1 MLCLKKVKLSNQ
13 ALKLQSTTFPKL
25 ITYKIIKDKPL
36 IVCDADE
43 VIFDFMYSF
52 EKYLHAKS
60 LYFNWKSYAL
70 EGNILNDKNE
80 ALNRRQITDT
90 INSFFMNKTES
101 MSLVEGAVN
110 SLQILSKKHNIIIL
124 SNIPFKFYEKRKVA
138 LKKCGINFPFFAN
151 TGPKGKAVK
160 YLSDI
165 HKGKIWFIDDSPF
178 QIKSVKLEEKNVN
191 TILFVGNSKLEALIK
206 SKNKYCDHFSNKWED
221 NIKTILN

>member
-1 MLCLKKVKLSNQ
+1 MQ
-13 ALKLQSTTFPKL
+13 PITFPKL

-52 EKYLHAKS
+52 ENYLHAKN

-80 ALNRRQITDT
+80 ALNKSQISDT

-110 SLQILSKKHNIIIL
+110 SLQILSEQHNIIIL
-124 SNIPFKFYEKRKVA
+124 SNIPFKF
-138 LKKCGINFPFFAN
+138 LNFVF
-151 TGPKGKAVK
+151 
-160 YLSDI
+160 S
-165 HKGKIWFIDDSPF
+165 
-178 QIKSVKLEEKNVN
+178 
-191 TILFVGNSKLEALIK
+191 
-206 SKNKYCDHFSNKWED
+206 FSN
-221 NIKTILN
+221 

>member
-1 MLCLKKVKLSNQ
+1 MQ
-13 ALKLQSTTFPKL
+13 PITFPKL

-52 EKYLHAKS
+52 ENYLHAKN

-80 ALNRRQITDT
+80 ALNKSQISDT

-101 MSLVEGAVN
+101 MNLVEGAVN
-110 SLQILSKKHNIIIL
+110 SLQILSEQHNIIIL

-138 LKKCGINFPFFAN
+138 LKKYGINFPFFAN

-165 HKGKIWFIDDSPF
+165 HKGKIWFIDDSPY

-191 TILFVGNSKLEALIK
+191 TILFIGNSKLEALIK
-206 SKNKYCDHFSNKWED
+206 SKKEYCDHFSNKWED

>member
-1 MLCLKKVKLSNQ
+1 MQSFTYPKL
-13 ALKLQSTTFPKL
+13 TTF
-25 ITYKIIKDKPL
+25 KIIKDKPL

-43 VIFDFMYSF
+43 VIFDFMNSF
-52 EKYLHAKS
+52 ETYLHTKG

-70 EGNILNDKNE
+70 DGNILNDKNE
-80 ALNRRQITDT
+80 ALSKNQITD
-90 INSFFMNKTES
+90 IIHNFFMHKTES
-101 MSLVEGAVN
+101 MDLVEGAVK
-110 SLQILSKKHNIIIL
+110 SLQKLSRLYNIIIL
-124 SNIPFKFYEKRKVA
+124 SNIPLKFYEKRKVA
-138 LKKCGINFPFFAN
+138 LKKNGMNFPFFAN

-165 HKGKIWFIDDSPF
+165 HKGKIWFIDDSPY

>member
-1 MLCLKKVKLSNQ
+1 MQ
-13 ALKLQSTTFPKL
+13 PITFPEL

-52 EKYLHAKS
+52 EKYLHAKN

-80 ALNRRQITDT
+80 VLNRSQITDT

-110 SLQILSKKHNIIIL
+110 SLQILSKKHKIIIL

-165 HKGKIWFIDDSPF
+165 HKGKIWFIDDSPY

>member
-1 MLCLKKVKLSNQ
+1 MQ
-13 ALKLQSTTFPKL
+13 PITFPKL
-25 ITYKIIKDKPL
+25 ITYKIIEDKPV

-52 EKYLHAKS
+52 EKYLHSKN

-70 EGNILNDKNE
+70 EGNILNDRNKP
-80 ALNRRQITDT
+80 LNKSQIANT
-90 INSFFMNKTES
+90 INSLFMNKTES

-110 SLQILSKKHNIIIL
+110 SLQILSEQYNIIIL
-124 SNIPFKFYEKRKVA
+124 SNIPFKFYEKRKFA

-165 HKGKIWFIDDSPF
+165 HKGKTWFIDDSPY
-178 QIKSVKLEEKNVN
+178 QIKSVKLEKKNIN

-206 SKNKYCDHFSNKWED
+206 NKNKYCDYFSNKWED

>member
-1 MLCLKKVKLSNQ
+1 MQ
-13 ALKLQSTTFPKL
+13 PITFPKL

-52 EKYLHAKS
+52 EKYLHAKN
-60 LYFNWKSYAL
+60 LYFSWKSYAL

-80 ALNRRQITDT
+80 ALNKSQITDT

-101 MSLVEGAVN
+101 MSLVEGAAN
-110 SLQILSKKHNIIIL
+110 SLQILSKQHNIIIL
-124 SNIPFKFYEKRKVA
+124 SNIPFKFYEKRKEA
-138 LKKCGINFPFFAN
+138 LKKYGMNFPFFAN

-160 YLSDI
+160 YISDN
-165 HKGKIWFIDDSPF
+165 HKGKIWFIDDSPY
-178 QIKSVKLEEKNVN
+178 QIKSVKLEEKKVN
-191 TILFVGNSKLEALIK
+191 TILFIGNSKLEALIK
-206 SKNKYCDHFSNKWED
+206 NKRKYCDHFSNKWKD

>member
-80 ALNRRQITDT
+80 ALNRSQITDT

-206 SKNKYCDHFSNKWED
+206 NKNEYCDHFSNKWED

>member
-206 SKNKYCDHFSNKWED
+206 NKNEYCDHFSNKWED

>member
-1 MLCLKKVKLSNQ
+1 MQ
-13 ALKLQSTTFPKL
+13 PITFPKL

-43 VIFDFMYSF
+43 VIFDFMNSF
-52 EKYLHAKS
+52 EKYLHTKN

-80 ALNRRQITDT
+80 ALNKSQITNT

-101 MSLVEGAVN
+101 MSLVEGAAN
-110 SLQILSKKHNIIIL
+110 SLQILSEQYNIIIL
-124 SNIPFKFYEKRKVA
+124 SNIPFKFYKKRKVA
-138 LKKCGINFPFFAN
+138 LKKYGINFPFFAN
-151 TGPKGKAVK
+151 TGSKGKAVK

-165 HKGKIWFIDDSPF
+165 HKGKIWFIDDSPY
-178 QIKSVKLEEKNVN
+178 QIKSVKLEEKNIN

-206 SKNKYCDHFSNKWED
+206 SKNKYCDHFSNKWEA

>member
-1 MLCLKKVKLSNQ
+1 MQ
-13 ALKLQSTTFPKL
+13 PITFPKL

-52 EKYLHAKS
+52 EKYLHAKN

-80 ALNRRQITDT
+80 ALNKKQITD
-90 INSFFMNKTES
+90 IIHDFFMCETES
-101 MSLVEGAVN
+101 MDLVEGAVK
-110 SLQILSKKHNIIIL
+110 SLQKLAVQYNIIIL

-138 LKKCGINFPFFAN
+138 LKKYGMNFPFFAN

-165 HKGKIWFIDDSPF
+165 HKGQTWFIDDSPY
-178 QIKSVKLEEKNVN
+178 QIKSVKLEEENIS
-191 TILFVGNSKLEALIK
+191 TILFIGNSKLEALIK
-206 SKNKYCDHFSNKWED
+206 NKKKYCDYFSNKWKD

>member
-1 MLCLKKVKLSNQ
+1 M
-13 ALKLQSTTFPKL
+13 QSFTYPKL
-25 ITYKIIKDKPL
+25 TTCKIIKNKPL

-43 VIFDFMYSF
+43 VIFDFMNSF
-52 EKYLHAKS
+52 EIYLHTKG

-70 EGNILNDKNE
+70 EGNILNDKKK
-80 ALNRRQITDT
+80 ALNKNQITD
-90 INSFFMNKTES
+90 IIHNFFMYKTES
-101 MSLVEGAVN
+101 MDLVEGAVK
-110 SLQILSKKHNIIIL
+110 SLQKLSRQCSIIIL
-124 SNIPFKFYEKRKVA
+124 SNIPFKFYEKRKTA
-138 LKKCGINFPFFAN
+138 LKKYGINFPFFAN

-165 HKGKIWFIDDSPF
+165 HKGKIWFIDDSPY

-191 TILFVGNSKLEALIK
+191 TILFIGNHKLEALIK

>member
-1 MLCLKKVKLSNQ
+1 MQPL
-13 ALKLQSTTFPKL
+13 TYPEL
-25 ITYKIIKDKPL
+25 ISYKIKKDKPL

-70 EGNILNDKNE
+70 EGNILNNKNE
-80 ALNRRQITDT
+80 ALNKSQITDT
-90 INSFFMNKTES
+90 INNFFMHETES
-101 MSLVEGAVN
+101 MSLVEGAAN
-110 SLQILSKKHNIIIL
+110 SLKILSKQNSIIIL
-124 SNIPFKFYEKRKVA
+124 SNIPFKFYEKRRIA

-165 HKGKIWFIDDSPF
+165 HKGKIWFIDDSPY

>member
-165 HKGKIWFIDDSPF
+165 HKGKIWFIDDSPY

-206 SKNKYCDHFSNKWED
+206 SKNEYCDHFSNKWED

>member
-1 MLCLKKVKLSNQ
+1 MKLFLILCI
-13 ALKLQSTTFPKL
+13 ALKSIYILRG
-25 ITYKIIKDKPL
+25 
-36 IVCDADE
+36 
-43 VIFDFMYSF
+43 
-52 EKYLHAKS
+52 

-80 ALNRRQITDT
+80 ALNKNQITDI
-90 INSFFMNKTES
+90 INNFFMYKTES
-101 MSLVEGAVN
+101 MDLVEGAVN
-110 SLQILSKKHNIIIL
+110 SLQILSKQHNIIIL

-138 LKKCGINFPFFAN
+138 LKKYGINFPFFAN

-165 HKGKIWFIDDSPF
+165 HKGKIWFIDDSPY

-206 SKNKYCDHFSNKWED
+206 SKK
-221 NIKTILN
+221 NIVIIFLISGKIILKLF

>member
-1 MLCLKKVKLSNQ
+1 MEK
-13 ALKLQSTTFPKL
+13 TFPLLNLLEISKSKPTL
-25 ITYKIIKDKPL
+25 I
-36 IVCDADE
+36 CDADE
-43 VIFDFMYSF
+43 VIFDFMNSF
-52 EKYLHAKS
+52 EIYLHTKG

-80 ALNRRQITDT
+80 ALSKNQITG
-90 INSFFMNKTES
+90 IIHNFFMYKTES
-101 MSLVEGAVN
+101 MELVEGALK
-110 SLQILSKKHNIIIL
+110 SLQKLSRQYNIIIL

-138 LKKCGINFPFFAN
+138 LKKYGMNFPFFAN

-165 HKGKIWFIDDSPF
+165 HKGKIWFIDDSPY

-191 TILFVGNSKLEALIK
+191 TILFVGNNKLEALIK